1 MQTPSHFGAL
11 CKDGTRYCD
20 NVNAHFREAGDAHK
34 IISLR
39 HTGWYVNQFC
49 DETTRGIVLQIPARH
64 GVAQYVAAYTDPW
77 NDNAAS
83 VDLTETH
90 ATPEQAARAAN
101 SLASR
106 YSELCRDD
114 DAKQQAEQ
122 DIESAKESIA
132 VARAEHSELCAEM
145 RRAQRVQFDLL
156 TPGDLPPARL
166 TERAPSAICKALRKQ
181 LEQLR
186 NEVVREIKTIR
197 ERRDNPWTAVS
208 N

>member
-20 NVNAHFREAGDAHK
+20 NVSAYFRESGDAHK

-39 HTGWYVNQFC
+39 HTGWYVTNDC
-49 DETTRGIVLQIPARH
+49 DEVTRGIVLQIPARH

-90 ATPEQAARAAN
+90 ATPEGAARAAN
-101 SLASR
+101 SLASS
-106 YSELCRDD
+106 YAELCRDD
-114 DAKQQAEQ
+114 DAKFQAEQ
-122 DIESAKESIA
+122 QIESAKESIA

-156 TPGDLPPARL
+156 TPGDMPPARL

-186 NEVVREIKTIR
+186 DHVTDEIKKIR
-197 ERRDNPWTAVS
+197 ERRDNPWSAINT
-208 N
+208 